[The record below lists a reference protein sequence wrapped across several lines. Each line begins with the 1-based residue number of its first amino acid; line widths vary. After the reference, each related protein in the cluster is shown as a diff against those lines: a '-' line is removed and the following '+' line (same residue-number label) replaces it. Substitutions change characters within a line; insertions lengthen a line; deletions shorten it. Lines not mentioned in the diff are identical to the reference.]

1 MTIEAKVVK
10 KLGNFYLNAQIKE
23 QGIVC
28 ITGKNGSGKTTFLR
42 GLAGF
47 LNIDEGYVKINNVD
61 VTKLPPEK
69 RGTVIIT
76 PDSYIPGLKVKSHL
90 MWGAKIRKIKYDINE
105 LDEKY
110 KDLLDGISLDE
121 KVDKLS
127 LGQRERVSIITAII
141 AKPKVI
147 LIDEAFSNIN
157 NKEDF
162 IERIIEILRKNSIE
176 LIFTTQDINDSQF
189 ANSHLRME
197 DGKLLK
203 IF

>member
-42 GLAGF
+42 SLAGF

-61 VTKLPPEK
+61 VTKLSPEN

-90 MWGAKIRKIKYDINE
+90 VWGAKIRKIKYDINE
-105 LDEKY
+105 LEKY

-127 LGQRERVSIITAII
+127 LGQRERVSILTAIL

-157 NKEDF
+157 DKEYF
-162 IERIIEILRKNSIE
+162 VERTIEIMRKNSIE

>member
-1 MTIEAKVVK
+1 VTIEAKVVK

-42 GLAGF
+42 SLAGF

-61 VTKLPPEK
+61 VTKLSPEK

-90 MWGAKIRKIKYDINE
+90 VWGAKIRKIKYDINE
-105 LDEKY
+105 LEKY
-110 KDLLDGISLDE
+110 RDLLDGISLDE

-127 LGQRERVSIITAII
+127 LGQRERVSILTAIL

-157 NKEDF
+157 DKEYF
-162 IERIIEILRKNSIE
+162 VERTIEIMRKNSIE

>member
-42 GLAGF
+42 ILAGF

-61 VTKLPPEK
+61 VTKLSPEK

-90 MWGAKIRKIKYDINE
+90 VWGAKIRKIKYDINE
-105 LDEKY
+105 LEKY

-127 LGQRERVSIITAII
+127 LGQRERVSILTAIL

-157 NKEDF
+157 DKEYF
-162 IERIIEILRKNSIE
+162 IERTIEIMRKNSIE

>member
-42 GLAGF
+42 SLAGF
-47 LNIDEGYVKINNVD
+47 LSIDEGYVKINNVD
-61 VTKLPPEK
+61 VTKLSPEN

-90 MWGAKIRKIKYDINE
+90 VWGAKIRKIKYDINE
-105 LDEKY
+105 LEKY

-127 LGQRERVSIITAII
+127 LGQRERVSILTAIL

-157 NKEDF
+157 DKEYF
-162 IERIIEILRKNSIE
+162 VERTIEIMRKNSIE

>member
-1 MTIEAKVVK
+1 VTIEAKVVK

-42 GLAGF
+42 SLAGF

-61 VTKLPPEK
+61 VTKLSPEK

-90 MWGAKIRKIKYDINE
+90 VWGAKIRKIKYDINE
-105 LDEKY
+105 LEKY

-127 LGQRERVSIITAII
+127 LGQRERVSILTAIL

-157 NKEDF
+157 DKEYF
-162 IERIIEILRKNSIE
+162 VERTIEIMRKNSIE